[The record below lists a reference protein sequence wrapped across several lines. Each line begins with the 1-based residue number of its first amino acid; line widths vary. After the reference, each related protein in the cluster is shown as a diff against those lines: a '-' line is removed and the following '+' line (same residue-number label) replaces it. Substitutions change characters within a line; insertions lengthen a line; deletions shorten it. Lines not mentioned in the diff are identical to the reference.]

1 MDERALQNIKRHLQ
15 SPETQERI
23 RQNIQRGRS
32 ELTVTI
38 GRAARLFNFTENQ
51 LRDWEEHGLLKP
63 LRSKRLTGQR
73 QYSPAELDKLAII
86 RELLDEG
93 YAPGEIPQD
102 IDRLWDTLAR
112 PDDLRHYRFSENG
125 TGLLPLD
132 RRMESADKTLFWRYF
147 ACQALRLSLSLLCED
162 MHGAMAGLLLPSQK
176 PDTTTLKQHPE
187 YLADIGESLIGWSRH
202 HRSFYVFLETAP
214 TFEYPSDFRIQPL
227 QDDEERTPQEHTL
240 IAIPRQAGPLN
251 RSKPVVETIRR
262 VLAPLYEEVQ
272 NWHTYFGPGMRD
284 WLYPSIDFTG
294 NSGPPDAILNG
305 LAQMVVR
312 LGGKTADAE
321 DRWRFCCILLPDDPT
336 LPAHQ
341 QNLVVQAQSMHAPHK
356 IGITKLS
363 SGERA
368 ISLRALQS
376 GHILYRREVS
386 TNDASSAYRLLE
398 GTVRSA
404 IAIPVGGEYSAPIAI
419 LYVVSDE
426 VDAFSPGDQRV
437 LRMIGKIVEEL
448 VLTYHIR
455 QQVSRNPGE
464 LIKNPGVVDR
474 AFGKFLAE
482 NDFTQDIETLL
493 ADIQKRLAESSRQ
506 VHPATGEK
514 NYLADLTALFPGEA
528 ISIIAV
534 DIDDQGRQ
542 ARKYGECVM
551 RNLRLSIGHRLQKWF
566 VDCQL
571 YHVHGGRFYALLKDL
586 SLDQA
591 REVAQKMC
599 EILQRTYRIDA
610 ARSSVEQS
618 MLSDAGL
625 ELSDI
630 SVHLGVT
637 LYPYSKLAELLRR
650 DYPSGISPITEVRGL
665 IVSDLDQA
673 LDLGQEMGGNVVISW
688 DPQITERDPHV
699 RRFVPWVPEQKPI

>member
-23 RQNIQRGRS
+23 RKHIQRGRS

-63 LRSKRLTGQR
+63 LRSKNTAGQR
-73 QYSPAELDKLAII
+73 QYPPAELDKLAII
-86 RELLDEG
+86 RELLDRG
-93 YAPGEIPQD
+93 YAPGEIPQN
-102 IDRLWDTLAR
+102 IDSLWDTLAR
-112 PDDLRHYRFSENG
+112 PEDLRHYQFSENG
-125 TGLLPLD
+125 TGPLPLD
-132 RRMESADKTLFWRYF
+132 RRMERADKTLFWRYF

-162 MHGAMAGLLLPSQK
+162 MHGAMAGLLLPSQQ
-176 PDTTTLKQHPE
+176 PDATALKQHPE
-187 YLADIGESLIGWSRH
+187 YLADIGESLVGWSRH

-214 TFEYPSDFRIQPL
+214 TFEYPSDFRIHPL
-227 QDDEERTPQEHTL
+227 QADEEHAPQEHTL
-240 IAIPRQAGPLN
+240 IAVPRQAGPLN
-251 RSKPVVETIRR
+251 RARPVVEAVRR
-262 VLAPLYEEVQ
+262 ILAPLYEEVQ
-272 NWHTYFGPGMRD
+272 NWHTYFGLGMRD
-284 WLYPSIDFTG
+284 WLYPAIDFAD
-294 NSGPPDAILNG
+294 NPGPPDAILNG

-312 LGGKTADAE
+312 LGGKTAGE
-321 DRWRFCCILLPDDPT
+321 QDRWRFCCILLPDDPA

-341 QNLVVQAQSMHAPHK
+341 QNLVVQAQSRNAPHK
-356 IGITKLS
+356 IGITRLAAS
-363 SGERA
+363 ERA

-376 GHILYRREVS
+376 GHVLYRREVS
-386 TNDASSAYRLLE
+386 TNDATIAYRALE
-398 GTVRSA
+398 GTMRSA
-404 IAIPVGGEYSAPIAI
+404 IAIPVGGENGAPVAI

-426 VDAFSPGDQRV
+426 ADAFSPGDQRV

-455 QQVSRNPGE
+455 QQVSKKPGE
-464 LIKNPGVVDR
+464 LIKNPGIIDR
-474 AFGKFLAE
+474 AFGNFLAE
-482 NDFTQDIETLL
+482 NDFTQNIETLL
-493 ADIQKRLAESSRQ
+493 ADIQKYLPESSQ
-506 VHPATGEK
+506 QAYLASGE
-514 NYLADLTALFPGEA
+514 NGPLADLTTRFPGEA

-534 DIDDQGRQ
+534 DIDDQSRL
-542 ARKYGECVM
+542 ARKYGERIM
-551 RNLRLSIGHRLQKWF
+551 RNLSLSIGQRLQKWF

-571 YHVHGGRFYALLKDL
+571 YHIHGGRFYALLTDL

-591 REVAQKMC
+591 REVAQKMR

-610 ARSSVEQS
+610 ARSSVDQP
-618 MLSDAGL
+618 MPSDAGL

-650 DYPSGISPITEVRGL
+650 DYLSGINPIAEVRGL

-673 LDLGQEMGGNVVISW
+673 LDIGQEMGGNVVISW
-688 DPQITERDPHV
+688 DPQITEHDPRI
-699 RRFVPWVPEQKPI
+699 RRFVPWVPEREID